1 MSNSVESLSGYL
13 SLEYIRSLATS
24 SNLRLGREIVKSHGV
39 EFMELGPYLVV
50 ARVQPWGGVR
60 RTTELRA
67 TEEGLAWKCT
77 CTGTRLFCKHCVAA
91 ALAAREKLPGS

>member
-1 MSNSVESLSGYL
+1 MSSSMKSLADYL
-13 SLEYIRSLATS
+13 SLEYIRSLATA

-39 EFMELGPYLVV
+39 KIIEVGPYVAV
-50 ARVQPWGGVR
+50 ARVQPEGGVS

-77 CTGTRLFCKHCVAA
+77 CTRTRLFCKHCVAA
-91 ALAAREKLPGS
+91 ALATREKLSHS